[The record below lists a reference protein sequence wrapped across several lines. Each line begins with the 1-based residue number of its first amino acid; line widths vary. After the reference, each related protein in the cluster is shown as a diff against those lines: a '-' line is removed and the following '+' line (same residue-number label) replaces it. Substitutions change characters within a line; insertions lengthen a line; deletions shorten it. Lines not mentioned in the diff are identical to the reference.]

1 MNVEK
6 GLINAIV
13 YTEIH
18 DAIGPNPIYWA
29 PSDLPENIRMLV
41 GIKTVTILTGDQ
53 GITPE
58 SLLIIPFPSLR
69 LKGLIRY
76 IEREDETRRGGYAR
90 SAITFLFKEEEDII
104 FYKYMV
110 YLKAPF
116 NETARK
122 IKELENQ
129 QADSESIFEEI
140 KLLGD
145 SVSKLLEDY
154 RSKEIAPH
162 SSEEFPEHR
171 DKKIDIIKF
180 KFKLVVVGD
189 PGVGKTST
197 ILRFSDNAFLRTYIP
212 TMGVNITEKSFRVKE
227 DVLEVI
233 LWDLAGQ
240 SKFQTMRRHFYQ
252 GSEAIILIFDLT
264 NPISFKNI
272 KKWYDDVIK
281 NMDKQPKMIGYIF
294 GNKSDLMDQRKVQ
307 ESEGLALAKELNLE
321 YIETSALTGS
331 NIEYAFYKI
340 AEAVIE
346 THLEKYKGNKN

>member
-1 MNVEK
+1 MNVEN

-29 PSDLPENIRMLV
+29 PSNLPENIRMLV

-129 QADSESIFEEI
+129 QADSERIFEEI

-171 DKKIDIIKF
+171 DKKIDTVKF
-180 KFKLVVVGD
+180 KFKLVLVGD

-264 NPISFKNI
+264 NPISFKSI

-307 ESEGLALAKELNLE
+307 ESEGLA
-321 YIETSALTGS
+321 G
-331 NIEYAFYKI
+331 
-340 AEAVIE
+340 
-346 THLEKYKGNKN
+346 

>member
-1 MNVEK
+1 MNAEK

-18 DAIGPNPIYWA
+18 DALGPNPIYWA
-29 PSDLPENIRMLV
+29 PSSLPENIRMLV

-76 IEREDETRRGGYAR
+76 IEREDESRRGGYAR
-90 SAITFLFKEEEDII
+90 TAITFLFKEEDDII

-116 NETARK
+116 NEAARN
-122 IKELENQ
+122 IIELENK
-129 QADSESIFEEI
+129 QATNESIFEEI
-140 KLLGD
+140 KLLGA

-154 RSKEIAPH
+154 RSKEISPH
-162 SSEEFPEHR
+162 SSEEFPEYI
-171 DKKIDIIKF
+171 DKKIEKVKF
-180 KFKLVVVGD
+180 KFKLVVLGD

-197 ILRFSDNAFLRTYIP
+197 ILRFSDNAFLRTYVP

-240 SKFQTMRRHFYQ
+240 SKFQTMRKHFYQ

-272 KKWYDDVIK
+272 KNWYADVIK
-281 NMDKQPKMIGYIF
+281 NMDKQHKMIGYIF
-294 GNKSDLMDQRKVQ
+294 GNKSDLVDQRKVQ
-307 ESEGLALAKELNLE
+307 ESEVLAIAKELNLE

-331 NIEYAFYKI
+331 NVEYAFYKI

-346 THLEKYKGNKN
+346 THLEEI

>member
-18 DAIGPNPIYWA
+18 DALGPNPIYWS
-29 PSDLPENIRMLV
+29 PSNLPENIRMLV

-58 SLLIIPFPSLR
+58 SLFIIPFPSLR

-90 SAITFLFKEEEDII
+90 SAITFLFKEEDDII
-104 FYKYMV
+104 FYKYLV
-110 YLKAPF
+110 YLKSPF
-116 NETARK
+116 NEVARK
-122 IKELENQ
+122 IIELEKQ
-129 QADSESIFEEI
+129 HVDSERIFEEI

-145 SVSKLLEDY
+145 SISKILEDY
-154 RSKEIAPH
+154 RSKEISPH

-171 DKKIDIIKF
+171 DKKIEEVKF

-212 TMGVNITEKSFRVKE
+212 TMGVNITEKSFRVKK

-240 SKFQTMRRHFYQ
+240 SKFQTMRKHFYQ
-252 GSEAIILIFDLT
+252 GAEAIILIFDLT
-264 NPISFKNI
+264 NPITFKSI

-281 NMDKQPKMIGYIF
+281 NMDKQFKMIGYIF
-294 GNKSDLMDQRKVQ
+294 GNKSDLVDERKVQ
-307 ESEGLALAKELNLE
+307 ESEGLALAKELDLE

-331 NIEYAFYKI
+331 NVEYAFYKI

-346 THLEKYKGNKN
+346 RHLEEI

>member
-294 GNKSDLMDQRKVQ
+294 GNKSDLIDQRKVQ

-321 YIETSALTGS
+321 YIETSALTG
-331 NIEYAFYKI
+331 NNVEYAFYKI

-346 THLEKYKGNKN
+346 THLEKL

>member
-154 RSKEIAPH
+154 RSKEIAPY

-264 NPISFKNI
+264 NPISFKSI

>member
-1 MNVEK
+1 MNVQK
-6 GLINAIV
+6 GLINSIV

-18 DAIGPNPIYWA
+18 DAVGPNPIYWF
-29 PSDLPENIRMLV
+29 PSNLPENIRMLV

-90 SAITFLFKEEEDII
+90 SAITFLFKEEDDII

-116 NETARK
+116 NEAARK
-122 IKELENQ
+122 IIELENQ
-129 QADSESIFEEI
+129 QVDSERIFEEI
-140 KLLGD
+140 KLLRD

-154 RSKEIAPH
+154 RSKEISPP
-162 SSEEFPEHR
+162 SSEEFPENKE
-171 DKKIDIIKF
+171 KKIDKVNI

-197 ILRFSDNAFLRTYIP
+197 ILRFSGKAFLRTYIP
-212 TMGVNITEKSFRVKE
+212 TMGVNITEKIIRVKKE
-227 DVLEVI
+227 IVEAI
-233 LWDLAGQ
+233 FWDIAGQ
-240 SKFQTMRRHFYQ
+240 VKFQTMRKHFYQ
-252 GSEAIILIFDLT
+252 GSEAIVLIFDLT
-264 NPISFKNI
+264 NPMSFRS
-272 KKWYDDVIK
+272 IK
-281 NMDKQPKMIGYIF
+281 NWYNDVRKNMEREPKLIGYIF
-294 GNKSDLMDQRKVQ
+294 GNKSDLVDERKVQ

-321 YIETSALTGS
+321 YVEISALTGN
-331 NIEYAFYKI
+331 NIEYAFYKV

-346 THLEKYKGNKN
+346 THLNET

>member
-1 MNVEK
+1 MNMEK
-6 GLINAIV
+6 GLIKAIV

-18 DAIGPNPIYWA
+18 DVLGPNPIYWS
-29 PSDLPENIRMLV
+29 PSNLPENIRMLV

-116 NETARK
+116 NEAARK
-122 IKELENQ
+122 IIELENQ
-129 QADSESIFEEI
+129 QVDSERIFEEI
-140 KLLGD
+140 KLLRD
-145 SVSKLLEDY
+145 SVNKLLEDY
-154 RSKEIAPH
+154 RSKEISPL

-171 DKKIDIIKF
+171 NNKKDRVNL

-197 ILRFSDNAFLRTYIP
+197 ILRFSGKAFLRTYIP
-212 TMGVNITEKSFRVKE
+212 TMGVNITEKILSVKKE
-227 DVLEVI
+227 IVEAI
-233 LWDLAGQ
+233 FWDIAGQ
-240 SKFQTMRRHFYQ
+240 IKFQTMRRHFYQ
-252 GSEAIILIFDLT
+252 GSEAIILMFDLT

-272 KKWYDDVIK
+272 KNWYEDVIK
-281 NMDKQPKMIGYIF
+281 NMDKPLKMIGYIF
-294 GNKSDLMDQRKVQ
+294 GNKSDLVDQRKVQ

-321 YIETSALTGS
+321 YIETSALTG
-331 NIEYAFYKI
+331 NNVEYAFYKI

-346 THLEKYKGNKN
+346 THLKET